1 MKIET
6 RNEYIERTVF
16 MNWEPYGEV
25 FLPHSQVAQKI
36 KADGSFL
43 PFWGDTML
51 FYLSPDAVQTLSAV
65 QQKLHESGIPLSN
78 RLKSNQ
84 FHMTLHDLDHTMG
97 CDKRWDATKQQ
108 VERILESL
116 EDGTVQLT
124 PVAAFPMMNTSIVIG
139 FRPETE
145 NDCRLLME
153 WCNGFEPLFAY
164 GQPTFHVTLAYFRP
178 GDAGQME
185 MTALKSALDAVN
197 QMPLPILKLSKHDL
211 VYQRFYDMNCYFA

>member
-16 MNWEPYGEV
+16 MNREPHGEV
-25 FLPHSQVAQKI
+25 FLPHSQIAQKI

-43 PFWGDTML
+43 PFWGDTIL

-78 RLKSNQ
+78 KLNPNQ

-97 CDKRWDATKQQ
+97 CDKRWDTTKQQ
-108 VERILESL
+108 AERILREL

-139 FRPETE
+139 YRPVTE
-145 NDCRLLME
+145 SDCRLLMD
-153 WCNGFEPLFAY
+153 WCNAFEPLFSY

-178 GDAGQME
+178 GDTGKMGME
-185 MTALKSALDAVN
+185 DLKSALDAVN
-197 QMPLPILKLSKHDL
+197 QTPFPILRLSKNDL
-211 VYQRFYDMNCYFA
+211 VYQRFYDMNWYF